1 VQKVYTNPLPVL
13 PPRIAANAPVLL
25 EVKSGCYHSVGEYWR
40 RILDLGGDLVE
51 GIFLE
56 RVNRFLARVEVDGRE
71 VGVHVANSG
80 RMKELFVPGW
90 RVLVRPATGEHRKTK
105 FDLVL
110 VDMGSSLAS
119 ADARMP
125 NALVAEAVANGHLQ
139 QFAGYPEI
147 RREVTF
153 GDSRLDLMLEGAG
166 GKCYIEAKS
175 VTLVEKGVGLFP
187 DAPTVRGAK
196 HLRTLETVLEAGH
209 RAAVVFVIQRHDAS
223 QFATSD
229 SSDLDLADAFRSAV
243 AAGVEAYAY
252 NCQVTERSIRLD
264 QSVPIRPYAEVLG
277 DA

>member
-1 VQKVYTNPLPVL
+1 M
-13 PPRIAANAPVLL
+13 
-25 EVKSGCYHSVGEYWR
+25 
-40 RILDLGGDLVE
+40 DLGGNLVE

-56 RVNRFLARVEVDGRE
+56 RVNRFLARVEVNGRE
-71 VGVHVANSG
+71 VDVHVANSG

-90 RVLVRPATGEHRKTK
+90 RVLVRPVTGEHRKTK

-110 VDMGSSLAS
+110 VDMGSALAS

-125 NALVAEAVANGHLQ
+125 NALVAEGVANGHLQ

-153 GDSRLDLMLEGAG
+153 GDSRLDLMLEGPSG
-166 GKCYIEAKS
+166 RCYIEAKS
-175 VTLVEKGVGLFP
+175 VTLVQKGVALFP

-196 HLRTLETVLEAGH
+196 HLRTLKAVLEVGH
-209 RAAVVFVIQRHDAS
+209 RAAVVFVIQRPDAS

-229 SSDLDLADAFRSAV
+229 PSDPALAYALRSAV

-252 NCQVTERSIRLD
+252 NCQVTEQSIRLD
-264 QSVPIRPYAEVLG
+264 QSLPIRPYAEALG
-277 DA
+277 DD

>member
-1 VQKVYTNPLPVL
+1 M
-13 PPRIAANAPVLL
+13 LL
-25 EVKSGCYHSVGEYWR
+25 EVKPGCYHSVTENWR
-40 RILDLGGDLVE
+40 DILDLGGNLVE

-56 RVNRFLARVEVDGRE
+56 RVNRFLARVEVNGRE
-71 VGVHVANSG
+71 VDVHVANSG

-90 RVLVRPATGEHRKTK
+90 RVLVRPVTGEHRKTK

-110 VDMGSSLAS
+110 VDMGSALAS

-125 NALVAEAVANGHLQ
+125 NALVAEGVANGHLQ

-153 GDSRLDLMLEGAG
+153 GDSRLDLMLEGPSG
-166 GKCYIEAKS
+166 RCYIEAKS
-175 VTLVEKGVGLFP
+175 VTLVQKGVALFP

-196 HLRTLETVLEAGH
+196 HLRTLKAVLEVGH
-209 RAAVVFVIQRHDAS
+209 RAAVVFVIQRPDAS

-229 SSDLDLADAFRSAV
+229 PSDPALAYALRSAV

-252 NCQVTERSIRLD
+252 NCQVTEQSIRLD
-264 QSVPIRPYAEVLG
+264 QSLPIRPYAEALG
-277 DA
+277 DD

>member
-1 VQKVYTNPLPVL
+1 M
-13 PPRIAANAPVLL
+13 
-25 EVKSGCYHSVGEYWR
+25 
-40 RILDLGGDLVE
+40 DLGEDLVE

-56 RVNRFLARVEVDGRE
+56 RENRFLARVEVDGRE

-90 RVLVRPATGEHRKTK
+90 RVLVRPVAGENRKTK

-110 VDMGSSLAS
+110 VDMGHALAS

-125 NALVAEAVANGHLQ
+125 NALIAEGVANGHLA
-139 QFAGYPEI
+139 QFSDYPEA

-153 GDSRLDLMLEGAG
+153 GDSRLDLMLEGPTG
-166 GKCYIEAKS
+166 RCYIEAKS

-196 HLRTLETVLEAGH
+196 HLHTLETVLEAGH
-209 RAAVVFVIQRHDAS
+209 RAAVIFVIQRPDATA
-223 QFATSD
+223 FATSD
-229 SSDLDLADAFRSAV
+229 PSDPDLAAALRSAV

-252 NCQVTERSIRLD
+252 NCEVTEKLIRLD
-264 QSVPIRPYAEVLG
+264 KALPIRDYAEAVG
-277 DA
+277 NA